1 MKNDKKMKSLRDMIM
16 FSRVKQE
23 KTEKTKKNASPR
35 YLSQKN
41 ILPLKEQLEI
51 SSLNLDSNEGYQIIE
66 NLSESKVL
74 GSLLLK

>member
-1 MKNDKKMKSLRDMIM
+1 MKNDNKTKSLRDMIM

-23 KTEKTKKNASPR
+23 KTKKTEKNASPR

>member
-16 FSRVKQE
+16 FSRVKE
-23 KTEKTKKNASPR
+23 EETKQTASPR

-51 SSLNLDSNEGYQIIE
+51 SSISLDANEGYQIIE

>member
-16 FSRVKQE
+16 ISRVKQKE
-23 KTEKTKKNASPR
+23 SEQTVGPR

-41 ILPLKEQLEI
+41 ILPLKQQLEI
-51 SSLNLDSNEGYQIIE
+51 GSIDLEANGNYQIIE